1 MKSIIIIVI
10 IAILSNSF
18 IIAHNLKL
26 SGSADILLS
35 GKNISYMF
43 SPSIILEYRFQN
55 LPFSI
60 LANTHFYLYELSDK
74 EKYLSNYSYT
84 TFGLGASV
92 NYYPFSWAIEPYLG
106 LGLMFNTNNI
116 SQPGN
121 THFIDGKQIALRKVD
136 NNVSA
141 DIKFGLLLSAKSPI
155 NVIFESSYRINKP
168 ESEIALISY
177 PNEEIIN
184 NNLDFNSVFFKIGL
198 VFKL

>member
-1 MKSIIIIVI
+1 MKRIIIVAI
-10 IAILSNSF
+10 IAILCNSLMM
-18 IIAHNLKL
+18 AQNLKL
-26 SGSADILLS
+26 GGSADILLG

-43 SPSIILEYRFQN
+43 GPSTILEYRFQN
-55 LPFSI
+55 LPFSV
-60 LANTHFYLYELSDK
+60 LGNTHFYLSELSNE
-74 EKYLSNYSYT
+74 EKYLSNFTYT

-106 LGLMFNTNNI
+106 FGVMFNTNNI

-121 THFIDGKQIALRKVD
+121 AHFIDGKEISLRKVD
-136 NNVSA
+136 NNISA
-141 DIKFGLLLSAKSPI
+141 DIKFGLLLSANSPI

-177 PNEEIIN
+177 PNEEIIK